1 MLVGFIGA
9 ETMRQ
14 IMICIAALVATMPA
28 FAADGPHTLSLT
40 VYNDNLALVQD
51 ERHLDIPAGRTR
63 VEFKDVSASIKP
75 ETVALSGAGLGV
87 VEQNFD
93 YDLLTPA
100 KMMEKAVGQQIEI
113 VRTNPGT
120 GAQTTEKAI
129 VLSVN
134 DGVVLKI
141 GNRIEVLRDDGVP
154 TRVIFASIPENLR
167 AQPTL
172 SVTLNAA
179 SGGPHDVTLS
189 YLTTGLSWK
198 ADYVALFDEAK
209 GMLRLQGWV
218 TLTNSSGTSFK
229 DARTQLVAGDINI
242 SDNGGNDWQAQQRRS
257 AVRTGGSGAND
268 QAGIADYYLYSLP
281 ERVTVAEAQTKQ
293 VSFLDLEGVKAK
305 KVYEYR
311 TSSFASDDNPT
322 HVDSDVDFSNSGKS
336 LPAGT
341 IRIYL
346 RDEAGAPKFAGED
359 NVDHTP
365 AGSQLSVKLGEAF
378 DVTVQPTL
386 VASEKLSRSSTRYSM
401 SYLVRNARS
410 EPVTVE
416 LRQGGLWRDGKV
428 DSESLPSRRIDAGTL
443 GWSVPVPAN
452 GETTLTFTVDSGN

>member
-1 MLVGFIGA
+1 MSNA
-9 ETMRQ
+9 TRQ
-14 IMICIAALVATMPA
+14 IGLIVASSRRCRP
-28 FAADGPHTLSLT
+28 FAADAPHTLSIT

-63 VEFKDVSASIKP
+63 SNSRMFPPASSP

-154 TRVIFASIPENLR
+154 TRVIFYSIPENLR

-311 TSSFASDDNPT
+311 TIELCQRRQSHTCRQSMSTSQIRESRCRRGRSASICATRPARQ
-322 HVDSDVDFSNSGKS
+322 NSQVKTMSITRRRG
-336 LPAGT
+336 
-341 IRIYL
+341 R
-346 RDEAGAPKFAGED
+346 E
-359 NVDHTP
+359 
-365 AGSQLSVKLGEAF
+365 LSVKLGEAF

-386 VASEKLSRSSTRYSM
+386 SPAKRSH
-401 SYLVRNARS
+401 VRAPAIRCRIS
-410 EPVTVE
+410 FAM
-416 LRQGGLWRDGKV
+416 RAQ
-428 DSESLPSRRIDAGTL
+428 SL
-443 GWSVPVPAN
+443 
-452 GETTLTFTVDSGN
+452 